1 LEVLYHIFG
10 HILWGYPEIPIEKCR
25 LSWIF
30 PTNMGI
36 YWDFFEQKQRF
47 RRISRVI
54 WGMMI
59 GILKP
64 IITNISCK
72 PSKALPFMEVGD
84 KMHKIW
90 FQPTV
95 RLIWKINLCSL
106 KLKKME

>member
-1 LEVLYHIFG
+1 
-10 HILWGYPEIPIEKCR
+10 
-25 LSWIF
+25 
-30 PTNMGI
+30 
-36 YWDFFEQKQRF
+36 
-47 RRISRVI
+47 
-54 WGMMI
+54 MMI

>member
-1 LEVLYHIFG
+1 
-10 HILWGYPEIPIEKCR
+10 
-25 LSWIF
+25 
-30 PTNMGI
+30 MGV

-84 KMHKIW
+84 KMI
-90 FQPTV
+90 
-95 RLIWKINLCSL
+95 
-106 KLKKME
+106 